1 MLTSV
6 LFQAY
11 IFSHATLAINVTELE
26 QNPGASKGYEHL
38 ADRTEGWVYSN
49 KYLGYSLFE
58 QSYCCKAATE

>member
-49 KYLGYSLFE
+49 KYLGYSLF
-58 QSYCCKAATE
+58 